1 MPLYDYDCAECG
13 RRVEV
18 VHGVYAPGP
27 THCPNC
33 GGGPL
38 RKAISAP
45 AVHFK
50 GSGWAKKERRA
61 TVAPGVSGSGDTSS
75 TNDGETKGGGDGEA
89 QGGGDGEA
97 KGADTSVA
105 DNQAKDRAAS
115 SGAEAKDKRSDRNRG
130 EERPVVATK
139 PAATGAAT
147 RTD

>member
-18 VHGVYAPGP
+18 IHGVHAPGP

-50 GSGWAKKERRA
+50 GSGWAKKERHA
-61 TVAPGVSGSGDTSS
+61 AVASASSKSGDAGNAGEGDTKTHDGDAKS
-75 TNDGETKGGGDGEA
+75 TPDTNGPAKEEAPSPAESASIKTGDSGRRDE
-89 QGGGDGEA
+89 
-97 KGADTSVA
+97 
-105 DNQAKDRAAS
+105 RPAAS
-115 SGAEAKDKRSDRNRG
+115 KPAGAG
-130 EERPVVATK
+130 TATK
-139 PAATGAAT
+139 
-147 RTD
+147 TD